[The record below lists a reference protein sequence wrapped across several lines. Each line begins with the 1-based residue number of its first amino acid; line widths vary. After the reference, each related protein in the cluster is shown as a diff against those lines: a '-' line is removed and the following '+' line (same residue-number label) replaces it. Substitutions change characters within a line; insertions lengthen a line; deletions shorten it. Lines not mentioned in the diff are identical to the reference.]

1 MKKRV
6 LSKTLAQWM
15 PSDCSGV
22 SCFQQIFEENL
33 EFTSEVW
40 NLLQLS
46 MMNIVCRQS
55 SLISVTILDSAS

>member
-1 MKKRV
+1 
-6 LSKTLAQWM
+6 M
-15 PSDCSGV
+15 PSDSSGV
-22 SCFQQIFEENL
+22 SCFQQIFEESL

-46 MMNIVCRQS
+46 MMNVICRQS